1 MGRDTAGTSATL
13 ICPVDLFKRQ
23 DVEIQRLTQAI
34 NRARHPADKAP
45 LAEEL
50 AEAAGVLLDCDAYD
64 EGDANCRMCRQI
76 ASLRRKAAD
85 LVVAAA
91 RLSR

>member
-1 MGRDTAGTSATL
+1 MSKGGAGASAAL
-13 ICPVDLFKRQ
+13 VCPIGAFERQ
-23 DVEIQRLTQAI
+23 NDAMERLTAAM
-34 NRARHPADKAP
+34 NRARHAVDKAAP
-45 LAEEL
+45 AEEL
-50 AEAAGVLLDCDAYD
+50 AEAAGALLACDAYD
-64 EGDANCRMCRQI
+64 EGDANCRMCRQV